1 MSYEHV
7 PVMMR
12 EVLEALQPRA
22 GGRYVDGT
30 IGGGGHAAM
39 ILEASEPGS
48 WLGGC
53 DRDGAA
59 VEAASSRLAPY
70 NERVEIRRG
79 TAAELGEWID
89 PKSVDGVL
97 LDLGASMPQMTVAD
111 RGFSL
116 KADGPLDMRM
126 DHRGEWTAA
135 DLVNEKSESDLAKIF
150 WELGGERASRKIA
163 QVIVKQRIQQKFERT
178 MQLASAVESVKPRR
192 GRRTHPATKVFQALR
207 MEVNGELGQIRNALP
222 VAASLLKPGGRLAV
236 ITFHSGEDRL
246 VKSFGRVETR
256 DYDVPGEVDVP
267 ELRVARPQ
275 RMRWVQRKAI
285 KPDAVEVANNP
296 ASRSAQLRVLERVGM
311 EEGE

>member
-70 NERVEIRRG
+70 KKRVEIRQG
-79 TAAELGEWID
+79 LAAELGEWVA
-89 PKSVDGVL
+89 PESVDGVL
-97 LDLGASMPQMTVAD
+97 LDLGASMPQMTEVD

-126 DHRGEWTAA
+126 DQRGEWTAA
-135 DLVNEKSESDLAKIF
+135 DLVNERSESDLAKIF

-163 QVIVKQRIQQKFERT
+163 KLIVKQRIQKKFEST
-178 MQLASAVESVKPRR
+178 LQLASAVESVKPRR

-207 MEVNGELGQIRNALP
+207 MEVNGELGQIRKALP

-246 VKSFGRVETR
+246 VKSFGREETR

-267 ELRVARPQ
+267 ELRVGRPQ

-285 KPDAVEVANNP
+285 KPEAVEVAQNP

>member
-1 MSYEHV
+1 M
-7 PVMMR
+7 PR
-12 EVLEALQPRA
+12 EVLEALQPRS

-70 NERVEIRRG
+70 KERVEIRRG
-79 TAAELGEWID
+79 TATELGEWIA

-97 LDLGASMPQMTVAD
+97 LDLGASMPQMTEAD

-126 DHRGEWTAA
+126 DQRSEWTAA
-135 DLVNEKSESDLAKIF
+135 DLVNERSESDLAKIF
-150 WELGGERASRKIA
+150 WELGGERDSRKIA
-163 QVIVKQRIQQKFERT
+163 KLIVKQRIQIKFEST
-178 MQLASAVESVKPRR
+178 LQLASAVESVKPRR

-222 VAASLLKPGGRLAV
+222 VAASLLKTGGRLAV

-267 ELRVARPQ
+267 DLRVARPQ

>member
-1 MSYEHV
+1 M
-7 PVMMR
+7 
-12 EVLEALQPRA
+12 
-22 GGRYVDGT
+22 
-30 IGGGGHAAM
+30 
-39 ILEASEPGS
+39 
-48 WLGGC
+48 
-53 DRDGAA
+53 
-59 VEAASSRLAPY
+59 
-70 NERVEIRRG
+70 
-79 TAAELGEWID
+79 
-89 PKSVDGVL
+89 K
-97 LDLGASMPQMTVAD
+97 VAD

-116 KADGPLDMRM
+116 KEDGPLDMRM
-126 DHRGEWTAA
+126 DQRGELTAA
-135 DLVNEKSESDLAKIF
+135 YLVNEWSESDLARIF

-163 QVIVKQRIQQKFERT
+163 KEIVKQRIQKKFEST

-207 MEVNGELGQIRNALP
+207 MEVNGELGEIRKALP

-256 DYDVPGEVDVP
+256 NYDVAGEVDVP

-285 KPDAVEVANNP
+285 KPEAVEVAQNP

-311 EEGE
+311 GEGE

>member
-1 MSYEHV
+1 
-7 PVMMR
+7 
-12 EVLEALQPRA
+12 
-22 GGRYVDGT
+22 
-30 IGGGGHAAM
+30 M

-70 NERVEIRRG
+70 KERVEIRRG
-79 TAAELGEWID
+79 TATELGEWIA

-97 LDLGASMPQMTVAD
+97 LDLGASMPQMTEAD

-126 DHRGEWTAA
+126 DQRSEWTAA
-135 DLVNEKSESDLAKIF
+135 DLVNERSESDLAKIF
-150 WELGGERASRKIA
+150 WELGGERDSRKIA
-163 QVIVKQRIQQKFERT
+163 KIIVKQRIQIKFEST
-178 MQLASAVESVKPRR
+178 LQLASAVESVKPRR

-222 VAASLLKPGGRLAV
+222 VAASLLKTGGRLAV

-267 ELRVARPQ
+267 DLRVARPR

>member
-1 MSYEHV
+1 
-7 PVMMR
+7 
-12 EVLEALQPRA
+12 
-22 GGRYVDGT
+22 
-30 IGGGGHAAM
+30 M

-70 NERVEIRRG
+70 KERVEIRRG
-79 TAAELGEWID
+79 TATELGEWIA

-97 LDLGASMPQMTVAD
+97 LDLGASMPQMTEAD

-126 DHRGEWTAA
+126 DQRSEWTAA
-135 DLVNEKSESDLAKIF
+135 DLVNERSESDLAKIF
-150 WELGGERASRKIA
+150 WELGGERDSRKIA
-163 QVIVKQRIQQKFERT
+163 KLIVKQRIQIKFEST
-178 MQLASAVESVKPRR
+178 LQLASAVESVKPRR

-222 VAASLLKPGGRLAV
+222 VAASLLKTGGRLAV

-267 ELRVARPQ
+267 DLRVARPR